1 MSSRDIYDK
10 ATVYNPIDTRT
21 KPPQNSNTSDKL
33 SSSRSKVPSSN
44 RPSSSAAPKAYTT
57 LERDNKSTNKGL
69 SQQHTL
75 LQRDGQASS
84 SHGHTSS
91 SHDRTQLNRDQQ
103 SSSSSRQPSMMRAA
117 TTAPPNAKS
126 KFKSEHD
133 VKMASQQVRYQ
144 EMTYEEKKKQDEWV
158 RNFIVYAG
166 PCPAG
171 FSWERVKHGYVCN
184 GGNHLCTDELL
195 AEGKGGFYTG
205 TLDAGWWGPLYDA
218 SDRIRLE
225 YAEALV
231 REYAKKNGLDPTV
244 APVVPPPDIP
254 ATHEV
259 HPGIEKAIL
268 GLGHMPQAL
277 PIEYVLEKFK
287 RVGAFERSMGIGGNS
302 RSSHHISGASS
313 HHASN
318 GHHLSGG
325 HLSTHGYLSSS
336 GRLYSSVHH
345 SSGGTPQLSTL
356 YGPGGLPNR
365 LAMSTSNGSLSQGGQ
380 LPLGY
385 LPAAYRNDPYG
396 QGPLGRR
403 RH

>member
-10 ATVYNPIDTRT
+10 ATVYNPVDTRT
-21 KPPQNSNTSDKL
+21 KPPQSSNPSNKL
-33 SSSRSKVPSSN
+33 SSSHSKVPSSN

-57 LERDNKSTNKGL
+57 LERDNKSTNKGM

-84 SHGHTSS
+84 SRGHTSG

-117 TTAPPNAKS
+117 TTAPPDAKS
-126 KFKSEHD
+126 KFKSQHD
-133 VKMASQQVRYQ
+133 INMASQQVRYQ
-144 EMTYEEKKKQDEWV
+144 EMNYEEKKKQDEWV

-166 PCPAG
+166 PCPFG
-171 FSWERVKHGYVCN
+171 YGWERVKHGYVCN
-184 GGNHLCTDELL
+184 GGNHLCTDDLL
-195 AEGKGGFYTG
+195 AESKGGFYIG
-205 TLDAGWWGPLYDA
+205 TLEAGWWGPIYD
-218 SDRIRLE
+218 SSKHLRLE
-225 YAEALV
+225 FAETIV
-231 REYAKKNGLDPTV
+231 WEYAKKHGLDPTV
-244 APVVPPPDIP
+244 APVVPPPNIP

-259 HPGIEKAIL
+259 HPGFAKAMA
-268 GLGHMPQAL
+268 GLGPVPQAA
-277 PIEYVLEKFK
+277 PIDHVLEKFK
-287 RVGAFERSMGIGGNS
+287 RVGELERIV
-302 RSSHHISGASS
+302 RSYHISGTSS

-318 GHHLSGG
+318 GHHLSSGR
-325 HLSTHGYLSSS
+325 HTSS
-336 GRLYSSVHH
+336 GYYSSGV
-345 SSGGTPQLSTL
+345 TPQLSTL

-396 QGPLGRR
+396 QGPIGRR
-403 RH
+403 RY

>member
-10 ATVYNPIDTRT
+10 ATVYNPVDTRT
-21 KPPQNSNTSDKL
+21 KPPQNKNTSNKL
-33 SSSRSKVPSSN
+33 SSSHSKIPFSN

-57 LERDNKSTNKGL
+57 LERDNKSATKGL
-69 SQQHTL
+69 SQQHIL
-75 LQRDGQASS
+75 LQRDGQTSS
-84 SHGHTSS
+84 SRGHTSD

-117 TTAPPNAKS
+117 TTAPPDAKS
-126 KFKSEHD
+126 KFKSQHD
-133 VKMASQQVRYQ
+133 INMASQQVRYQ
-144 EMTYEEKKKQDEWV
+144 EMSYEQKKKQDEWV
-158 RNFIVYAG
+158 REFIVYAG

-184 GGNHLCTDELL
+184 GGNHLCTDDLL
-195 AEGKGGFYTG
+195 AEGKGGFYMG
-205 TLDAGWWGPLYDA
+205 TLEAGWWGPLYD
-218 SDRIRLE
+218 SSSHVRLE

-231 REYAKKNGLDPTV
+231 HEHAKKHGLDPTV
-244 APVVPPPDIP
+244 APVIPPPVIP

-259 HPGIEKAIL
+259 HPGIVKAMA
-268 GLGHMPQAL
+268 GLGPMPQAC

-287 RVGAFERSMGIGGNS
+287 RVGEFERAMGLGNIA
-302 RSSHHISGASS
+302 RSSHHIPGASS
-313 HHASN
+313 HHTSS
-318 GHHLSGG
+318 GHHSSSGNP
-325 HLSTHGYLSSS
+325 STYGYLSS
-336 GRLYSSVHH
+336 GV
-345 SSGGTPQLSTL
+345 TPQLSTL
-356 YGPGGLPNR
+356 YGLGGLPNR

>member
-10 ATVYNPIDTRT
+10 ATVYNPVDTRT
-21 KPPQNSNTSDKL
+21 KPPQNSNTSNKL
-33 SSSRSKVPSSN
+33 SSSHSKVPSSN
-44 RPSSSAAPKAYTT
+44 RPSSSTAPKAYTT

-84 SHGHTSS
+84 SRGHTSG

-117 TTAPPNAKS
+117 TTAPPDAKS
-126 KFKSEHD
+126 KFKSQHD
-133 VKMASQQVRYQ
+133 INMASQQVRYQ

-171 FSWERVKHGYVCN
+171 FSWERVKYGYVCN
-184 GGNHLCTDELL
+184 GGNHLCTDGLL
-195 AEGKGGFYTG
+195 AEGKGGFYMG
-205 TLDAGWWGPLYDA
+205 TLDAGWWGPIYD
-218 SDRIRLE
+218 SSNRLRLE
-225 YAEALV
+225 YAETIV
-231 REYAKKNGLDPTV
+231 QEYAKKHGLDPTV
-244 APVVPPPDIP
+244 APVIPPPNIP
-254 ATHEV
+254 ASHEV
-259 HPGIEKAIL
+259 HPGIAKAL
-268 GLGHMPQAL
+268 AGQGHMPQ
-277 PIEYVLEKFK
+277 ICSVEGVLEKF
-287 RVGAFERSMGIGGNS
+287 RLVGEFERIMGIGNNS
-302 RSSHHISGASS
+302 RSSYHISGASS

-318 GHHLSGG
+318 GHH
-325 HLSTHGYLSSS
+325 SSS
-336 GRLYSSVHH
+336 GHH
-345 SSGGTPQLSTL
+345 SSGVTPQLSTL
-356 YGPGGLPNR
+356 YGPGGLSNR
-365 LAMSTSNGSLSQGGQ
+365 LAMSTSNGSVFQGSQ

-396 QGPLGRR
+396 QGPLGRH

>member
-10 ATVYNPIDTRT
+10 ATVYNPVDTRT
-21 KPPQNSNTSDKL
+21 KPPQSSNTSNKL
-33 SSSRSKVPSSN
+33 SSSHSKVPSSN

-57 LERDNKSTNKGL
+57 LERDKKSTNKGL

-84 SHGHTSS
+84 SRGHTSG
-91 SHDRTQLNRDQQ
+91 SHDHTQLNRDQK

-117 TTAPPNAKS
+117 TTAPPDAKS
-126 KFKSEHD
+126 KFKSQRD
-133 VKMASQQVRYQ
+133 INMASQQVRYQ
-144 EMTYEEKKKQDEWV
+144 EMNYEEKKKQDEWV
-158 RNFIVYAG
+158 REFIVYAG

-184 GGNHLCTDELL
+184 GGNHLCTDDLL
-195 AEGKGGFYTG
+195 AEGKGGFYMG
-205 TLDAGWWGPLYDA
+205 TLDAGWWGPLYD
-218 SDRIRLE
+218 SSSHIRLV
-225 YAEALV
+225 YADTLV
-231 REYAKKNGLDPTV
+231 HEYAKKHGLDPTV
-244 APVVPPPDIP
+244 APVIPPPVIP

-259 HPGIEKAIL
+259 HPGIAKAMA
-268 GLGHMPQAL
+268 GLGPMPQACA
-277 PIEYVLEKFK
+277 IEDVLQKFK
-287 RVGAFERSMGIGGNS
+287 RVGQFERAMGLGNS
-302 RSSHHISGASS
+302 ARSSHHISGASS
-313 HHASN
+313 HHTSN
-318 GHHLSGG
+318 GHTSSSG
-325 HLSTHGYLSSS
+325 HLSNYGYLSSS
-336 GRLYSSVHH
+336 GHLSSSGYH
-345 SSGGTPQLSTL
+345 SSGVTPQLNTL

-403 RH
+403 RY